1 VIGCSVFDLVHP
13 RDRCELYNVTA
24 GNRHLSCVTRP
35 PSGAAACK
43 NRLLMRMRCNMMT
56 RGHLLASTQ
65 SPMYRV
71 CFTSFQYCGVNPWSV
86 EFTSCMSVTV
96 TAMVQSA
103 VTKLLHILPISC
115 LSYWSTPIPTARSLA
130 KINDKFA
137 YTLVSKIGDEQVS

>member
-1 VIGCSVFDLVHP
+1 
-13 RDRCELYNVTA
+13 
-24 GNRHLSCVTRP
+24 
-35 PSGAAACK
+35 
-43 NRLLMRMRCNMMT
+43 MMT

-103 VTKLLHILPISC
+103 VTKLLHILAYK
-115 LSYWSTPIPTARSLA
+115 LSLI
-130 KINDKFA
+130 
-137 YTLVSKIGDEQVS
+137 LVNPHSNGQKSSKN